1 MTFRM
6 IWVPAALAALVLS
19 GCSSPPASPQVKAL
33 HQEVSQLNQ
42 QMRKLTSQASALEIQ
57 GQLNSQSTQ
66 GAWLL
71 PQANTPVELQTQLGK
86 LRLSLSHVEGEASGS
101 RANLNIRSTDDKPVP
116 ALSARVVWGEKDP
129 ASRKPLNADSLSQT
143 ITVPASLMP
152 RSSVSVPLRLSGLA
166 PGQPGYVR
174 VHDVQA
180 VTDASGAVVAGQ

>member
-19 GCSSPPASPQVKAL
+19 GCPPPASPKVKAL

-57 GQLNSQSTQ
+57 GQLNSQLTQ

-86 LRLSLSHVEGEASGS
+86 
-101 RANLNIRSTDDKPVP
+101 P
-116 ALSARVVWGEKDP
+116 AAAAL
-129 ASRKPLNADSLSQT
+129 T
-143 ITVPASLMP
+143 
-152 RSSVSVPLRLSGLA
+152 
-166 PGQPGYVR
+166 
-174 VHDVQA
+174 
-180 VTDASGAVVAGQ
+180 